1 MIPRVYLSP
10 SSQPANTYAG
20 QNTNEQ
26 SVCREIAKQCAN
38 ALDRCGLD
46 VITGDY
52 GDMYQRVTESNKWPS
67 SLHVPI
73 HTNAHN
79 GKTSGTR
86 TMCYSMGG
94 EGYKACK
101 AIFDRLAP
109 ITPGKSENITAHPKL
124 YEVWAADAP
133 TAYIEV
139 DFHDVPSVAA
149 WLVENTEKVGEAIAA
164 GICDYF
170 GVPYVEPSKTFYRVQ
185 VGAFNSREL
194 AENYKLEV
202 IEAGFSGAFVVEVN
216 GA

>member
-26 SVCREIAKQCAN
+26 AVCREIAKHCAN

-46 VITGDY
+46 VICGDY
-52 GDMYQRVTESNKWPS
+52 GDMYQRVAESNKWPS
-67 SLHVPI
+67 GLHVPI

-86 TMCYSMGG
+86 AMCYRMNG
-94 EGYKACK
+94 EGYKACR

-109 ITPGKSENITAHPKL
+109 ITPGKSENITAHPEL

-139 DFHDVPSVAA
+139 DFHDVTSVAA

-170 GVPYVEPSKTFYRVQ
+170 GVAYILPEGKVYRIQ
-185 VGAFNSREL
+185 LGAFKNKYL
-194 AENYKLEV
+194 AEDMLEAV
-202 IEAGFSGAFVVEVN
+202 HQAGFLDAFIKE
-216 GA
+216 G

>member
-26 SVCREIAKQCAN
+26 AVCREIAKHCAN

-46 VITGDY
+46 VICGDY
-52 GDMYQRVTESNKWPS
+52 GDMYQRVADSNLWPAG
-67 SLHVPI
+67 LHVPI

-86 TMCYSMGG
+86 AMCYSMDG

-101 AIFDRLAP
+101 AIFNRLAP
-109 ITPGKSENITAHPKL
+109 ITPGKSENISAHPEY
-124 YEVWAADAP
+124 YEVWAAGAP

-139 DFHDVPSVAA
+139 DFHDVPAVAA

-170 GVPYVEPSKTFYRVQ
+170 GVLYAPPEGEVYRIQ
-185 VGAFNSREL
+185 LGAFKNKRL
-194 AENYKLEV
+194 AEDMLKEV
-202 IEAGFSGAFVVEVN
+202 HRAGFSDAYIKEG
-216 GA
+216 

>member
-10 SSQPANTYAG
+10 SSQPGNTYAG

-26 SVCREIAKQCAN
+26 AVCREIAKHCAN

-46 VITGDY
+46 VICGDY
-52 GDMYQRVTESNKWPS
+52 GDMYQRVAESNKWPS

-79 GKTSGTR
+79 GKTAGTR
-86 TMCYSMGG
+86 AMCYSMDG

-101 AIFDRLAP
+101 AIYDRLAP
-109 ITPGKSENITAHPKL
+109 ITPGTSENISAHPEL

-139 DFHDVPSVAA
+139 DFHDVPRVAA
-149 WLVENTEKVGEAIAA
+149 WLVENAEKIGEAIAA

-170 GVPYVEPSKTFYRVQ
+170 GIPFVPAEGKVYRIQ
-185 VGAFNSREL
+185 LGAFKSKYL
-194 AENYKLEV
+194 AKDMLDAV
-202 IEAGFSGAFVVEVN
+202 HQAGFPEAFIKEE
-216 GA
+216 

>member
-10 SSQPANTYAG
+10 SSQPANTYSG
-20 QNTNEQ
+20 VNTNEQ
-26 SVCREIAKQCAN
+26 AVCREIAKHCAN

-46 VITGDY
+46 VICGDY
-52 GDMYQRVTESNKWPS
+52 GDMYQRVAESNNWPS
-67 SLHVPI
+67 GLYVPI

-86 TMCYSMGG
+86 AMCYNMGG

-109 ITPGKSENITAHPKL
+109 ITPGKSENISAHPEY
-124 YEVWAADAP
+124 YEVWAAGAP

-139 DFHDVPSVAA
+139 DFHDVPAVAA
-149 WLVENTEKVGEAIAA
+149 WLVENTEKIGEAIAA

-170 GVPYVEPSKTFYRVQ
+170 GVAYILPEGKVYRIQ
-185 VGAFNSREL
+185 LGAFKNKYL
-194 AENYKLEV
+194 AEDMLEAV
-202 IEAGFSGAFVVEVN
+202 HQAGFLDAFIKE
-216 GA
+216 G

>member
-26 SVCREIAKQCAN
+26 AVCREIAKHCAN

-52 GDMYQRVTESNKWPS
+52 GDMYLRVAESNKWPS

-86 TMCYSMGG
+86 AMCYSMAG

-109 ITPGKSENITAHPKL
+109 ITPGTSENISARPEL

-139 DFHDVPSVAA
+139 DFHDVPSAAA

-170 GVPYVEPSKTFYRVQ
+170 GVPYVLTEGKVYHIQ
-185 VGAFNSREL
+185 LGAFKNKYL
-194 AENYKLEV
+194 AENMLEEV
-202 IEAGFSGAFVVEVN
+202 HRAGFSDAYIKEG
-216 GA
+216 